1 MFKAG
6 RELCGD
12 FYAQAVRPILDAEFG
27 GIRHSAGLIGPG
39 SEVLGFDTERS
50 SDHHWGPRVQLF
62 VERHDPTIA
71 DVLARQLPHHF
82 QGWSTSFAPPDPDD
96 NGVRLLEERTDG
108 PVNHRV
114 EVAEPDSFFADLL
127 GFAPRDPV
135 NLQDWLATPSQI
147 LRSVTSAAVYH
158 DELGVLEGATQ
169 ALEWYPHDVWLYL
182 LACQWRR
189 IAQEEHLMGRAG
201 ELDDD
206 LGSRLLTGRLVRDV
220 MRLCFLQERQYA
232 PYAKW
237 FGTAFRQ
244 LEASAELLGVL
255 EAATDAS
262 TWRGR
267 EAALSEAYE
276 AVARR
281 HNALGITAT
290 VDPTVRPFHSRPFQV
305 IGGDRFVKACR
316 AAIQDRR
323 VRELSLLGSI
333 DQFGDSTD
341 LLSSV
346 GQARQVARALD
357 L

>member
-1 MFKAG
+1 MFKSG

-12 FYAQAVRPILDAEFG
+12 FYAQAVRPILDSEFR
-27 GIRHSAGLIGPG
+27 GIPHSAGLIGPG

-50 SDHHWGPRVQLF
+50 ADHHWGPRVQLF

-82 QGWSTSFAPPDPDD
+82 QGWSTSFANSDPDD
-96 NGVRLLEERTDG
+96 NGVRLLEESAKG

-114 EVAEPDSFFADLL
+114 EVAEPGPFFADLL
-127 GFAPRDPV
+127 GFAPADPV
-135 NLQDWLATPSQI
+135 SVQDWLATPSQI

-158 DELGVLEGATQ
+158 DELGVLEGAKR

-201 ELDDD
+201 EVDDD

-220 MRLCFLQERQYA
+220 MRLCFLQERQHA
-232 PYAKW
+232 PYTKW

-255 EAATDAS
+255 EAAMDAS

-267 EAALSEAYE
+267 EAAL
-276 AVARR
+276 
-281 HNALGITAT
+281 
-290 VDPTVRPFHSRPFQV
+290 
-305 IGGDRFVKACR
+305 
-316 AAIQDRR
+316 
-323 VRELSLLGSI
+323 
-333 DQFGDSTD
+333 
-341 LLSSV
+341 
-346 GQARQVARALD
+346 
-357 L
+357 

>member
-6 RELCGD
+6 RELCGE
-12 FYAQAVRPILDAEFG
+12 FYAQAVRPILDAEFS
-27 GIRHSAGLIGPG
+27 GISHSAGLIGPG

-62 VERHDPTIA
+62 VERHDPRIA

-82 QGWSTSFAPPDPDD
+82 QGWSTSFALPDPDD
-96 NGVRLLEERTDG
+96 NGVRLLEERPEG

-114 EVAEPDSFFADLL
+114 EVTEPGPFFADLL

-135 NLQDWLATPSQI
+135 SLQDWLGTPSQL

-158 DELGVLEGATQ
+158 DELGVLEGAKR

-201 ELDDD
+201 EVEDD

-244 LEASAELLGVL
+244 LEASEELLGVL
-255 EAATDAS
+255 EASMDAS
-262 TWRGR
+262 TWGER

-276 AVARR
+276 ALARR

-290 VDPTVRPFHSRPFQV
+290 VDPTVRLFHSRPFHV

-316 AAIQDRR
+316 AAIQDPR

-346 GQARQVARALD
+346 GQARQVAQALD